1 MQTHGDTVRGEIG
14 QRKKKLKNLRKP
26 SIPDRVTETEA
37 KDSKSNSRGGGK
49 LRKSGVKAKGTKC
62 FHEIKKSALTE
73 KIKSGS
79 LNL

>member
-1 MQTHGDTVRGEIG
+1 MAKG
-14 QRKKKLKNLRKP
+14 KKKLKNLRKP
-26 SIPDRVTETEA
+26 SIPDRVTKTEA

-73 KIKSGS
+73 KNKIRISESVKVA
-79 LNL
+79 LKKDK